1 MAIDSKRP
9 ILAKPEQFEREATAI
24 RLYATDVVQSE
35 LAKAKALF
43 AQSPLA
49 SDASARATID
59 RATEAIAFAS
69 SLYAA
74 NNSTVTPFIL
84 WATNAAHAWNG
95 MVVPSSGYGLDAPDN
110 IYRSATFD
118 GAGRYRIR
126 GTVQGAAPTQ
136 ETFVVYR
143 SLPGVEKTMTA
154 GRMDEIAG
162 VKSEDFVL
170 DADGGFTITI
180 DADPA
185 NGRPNHLQVPADLHG
200 MHLMVRDSLA
210 DWTKALPYELSIE
223 RLDDPP
229 PEARR
234 SDAEM
239 AARAAQALAGNARF
253 WLNWFET
260 YVQSKPLN
268 EIPQPWRRVQGW
280 GMTQQGRF
288 SLADDEA
295 WLMTLDPLGAKFFDF
310 QISDPWTKAVE
321 YVARTGSFNESQAE
335 PNDDGSITLVA
346 SPTDPGLWNWLDTA
360 GLTSGTFQVR
370 WQSLPLSAQD
380 EKAVREVRVVKLKDL
395 PSQLPKGA
403 RFVTPDE
410 RAAQLRERVASYS
423 NRLR

>member
-1 MAIDSKRP
+1 MTTASNRP
-9 ILAKPEQFEREATAI
+9 ILAKPEQFEREATAL
-24 RLYATDVVQSE
+24 RLFESAAVQGE

-43 AQSPLA
+43 AKSPLA
-49 SDASARATID
+49 SDESGRSTID

-74 NNSTVTPFIL
+74 NNNTVEPFIL
-84 WATNAAHAWNG
+84 WATNAEHRWNG

-110 IYRSATFD
+110 VYRSATFD

-126 GTVQGAAPTQ
+126 GTAQGAAPSQ

-162 VKSEDFVL
+162 LKSEDFVL

-185 NGRPNHLQVPADLHG
+185 NGRPNHLQTPADLHG
-200 MHLMVRDSLA
+200 LHLMVRDSLA
-210 DWTKALPYELSIE
+210 DWTKELPYELSIE
-223 RLDDPP
+223 RLDDAPP
-229 PEARR
+229 QPRR

-239 AARAAQALAGNARF
+239 AAQAAQALAGNARF

-260 YVQSKPLN
+260 YVHAKPLN
-268 EIPQPWRRVQGW
+268 EIVPPWRRVQGW

-295 WLMTLDPLGAKFFDF
+295 WLITLDPLGARFFDF

-321 YVARTGSFNESQAE
+321 YVTRTGSFNASQAHLD
-335 PNDDGSITLVA
+335 DDGCITLVA
-346 SPTDPGLWNWLDTA
+346 SPKDPGVWNWLDTG

-370 WQSLPLSAQD
+370 WQSLPASAQS
-380 EKAVREVRVVKLKDL
+380 EKAVRDVRVVKLEAL
-395 PSQLPKGA
+395 ASLLPKGA
-403 RFVTPDE
+403 RFVTPEQRVAQQRE
-410 RAAQLRERVASYS
+410 RAASYS